1 MCRAGSQ
8 WYMCSWY
15 MSQWY
20 NVQPGSQGRDNNY
33 SSYRHIVTVAGPC
46 ALLLKMF
53 S

>member
-1 MCRAGSQ
+1 MCLAGSQ
-8 WYMCSWY
+8 WY

-20 NVQPGSQGRDNNY
+20 NVQAGSQGRDNNY
-33 SSYRHIVTVAGPC
+33 SSYRHIVTVAGPS